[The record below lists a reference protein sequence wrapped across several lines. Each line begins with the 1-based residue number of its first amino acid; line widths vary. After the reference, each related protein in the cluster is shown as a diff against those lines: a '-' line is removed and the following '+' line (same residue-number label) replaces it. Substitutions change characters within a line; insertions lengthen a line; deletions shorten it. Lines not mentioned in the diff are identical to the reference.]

1 MYFLLKSE
9 VETIDVQKNYYK
21 KRVFCPF
28 CFKGQLKKLESNDF
42 YIKYHCWN
50 KNCGKREIPFIVL
63 KNYIQ
68 DEDIFEDI
76 CDTCQ
81 EPLHRELKI
90 DENQNILLIF
100 KCNSKLCETNIE
112 PHCYN
117 YSNKEWQGKSPKL
130 IVYDDMLDS
139 NKLDIEVK
147 EKSIIETKAKI
158 EIIRDLGSISS
169 KEQEN
174 QEALYKIEEIPLL
187 TMNNAEYSD
196 FLEHHQDKVVCL
208 VDVPNFIR
216 TLRGL
221 FPRDFENV
229 LKKAHKLLL
238 DYIENSFH
246 VSSDYIIR
254 YFSKPDKDLE
264 IPNNIIINF
273 CSDNPNT
280 EIFHLLKVL
289 KGAGYS
295 DIDNYLIAN
304 GVEILER
311 CTIRGFVIVSSDKD
325 YLPVMRIA
333 SYKNVKSR
341 ILGINTPEIYEKYNI
356 ENIKFLGIMNFFKD

>member
-9 VETIDVQKNYYK
+9 VETIDTQKNYYK

-28 CFKGQLKKLESNDF
+28 CFKAQLKKLESNDL

-50 KNCGKREIPFIVL
+50 KNCGKRENPFIVL
-63 KNYIQ
+63 KDYIQ
-68 DEDIFEDI
+68 DEDKFEDI
-76 CDTCQ
+76 CETCQ
-81 EPLHRELKI
+81 EPLRRELKS

-100 KCNSKLCETNIE
+100 KCKSKLCETNID
-112 PHCYN
+112 PYCYN
-117 YSNKEWQGKSPKL
+117 ISNHEWEGNPPRV
-130 IVYDDMLDS
+130 IVYDNMLDA
-139 NKLDIEVK
+139 NKFDIEANEESIKKTEIEK
-147 EKSIIETKAKI
+147 EKIIDSFSIV
-158 EIIRDLGSISS
+158 SQ
-169 KEQEN
+169 EQEN
-174 QEALYKIEEIPLL
+174 QEVFYKIEETPLL
-187 TMNNAEYSD
+187 TMNSVEYSK
-196 FLEHHQDKVVCL
+196 FLEHQQNKVVCL

-216 TLRGL
+216 TLRAI
-221 FPRDFENV
+221 FPRNFEDV
-229 LKKAHKLLL
+229 LKKAHKLLIE
-238 DYIENSFH
+238 YIENSFH
-246 VSSDYIIR
+246 ISNDYIIR
-254 YFSKPDKDLE
+254 YFSKPDKDLD

-273 CSDNPNT
+273 CAHNPNK

-311 CTIRGFVIVSSDKD
+311 CEIKGFLIVSSDKD

-333 SYKNVKSR
+333 SYKNIKSR

-356 ENIKFLGIMNFFKD
+356 EDVKFLGIMRFFEN